1 MEKVSADPRRE
12 SEIAKA
18 ICCTIGS
25 GGDCGNPRRAAP
37 LGANGSCLATDDE
50 TGSGPFDLVFS
61 RDVRKLD
68 FYMKFS
74 NFKMLPGN

>member
-1 MEKVSADPRRE
+1 MEKVSADPRQE
-12 SEIAKA
+12 SERAKA

-50 TGSGPFDLVFS
+50 TGSGPFDLLSF
-61 RDVRKLD
+61 RE
-68 FYMKFS
+68 M
-74 NFKMLPGN
+74 FKSWIFT

>member
-1 MEKVSADPRRE
+1 M
-12 SEIAKA
+12 
-18 ICCTIGS
+18 
-25 GGDCGNPRRAAP
+25 AP